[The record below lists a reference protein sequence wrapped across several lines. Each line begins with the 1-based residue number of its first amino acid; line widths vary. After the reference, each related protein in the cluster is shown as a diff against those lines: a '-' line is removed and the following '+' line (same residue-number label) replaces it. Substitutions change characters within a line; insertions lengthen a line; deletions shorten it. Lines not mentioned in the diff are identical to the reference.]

1 MSVKLIPSMT
11 PIADCAVA
19 TLTIPGFADFLVADE
34 GAVWVTNTGRIEK
47 LEHTSAVP
55 VASVPM
61 PAPTGVMA
69 FGFGS
74 VWVANGSDTS
84 LYRVDPMSLRVIA
97 TIPTGLAD
105 PGGELSVATGF
116 ESVWLLTDP
125 SGVLSRV
132 APLTNQ
138 VVAQIEVA
146 PSSFA
151 AACGCGAVW
160 VTNTGVADTDRDGTV
175 QRIDPNTNAVVET
188 ITVGRTPR
196 FLTTGEGAVWVLNQG
211 DGSVSRIDP
220 ESNRVIATI
229 AVPGAAGGGGD
240 IDAGAGRVW
249 VRTTNT
255 LLSVIDPTKN
265 AVTEQFGPPAG
276 SGAVCVADGLVW
288 VTAHDIETV
297 WVLRP

>member
-1 MSVKLIPSMT
+1 MPPTT
-11 PIADCAVA
+11 PIADHAVA
-19 TLTIPGFADFLVADE
+19 TLTIPGYADFLVAD
-34 GAVWVTNTGRIEK
+34 GQAVWVTNTGRIEK
-47 LEHTSAVP
+47 LEHDHAAP

-74 VWVANGSDTS
+74 VWVANSSDTS
-84 LYRVDPMSLRVIA
+84 LYRVDPTSLRVIA
-97 TIPTGLAD
+97 AIPTGLAD
-105 PGGELSVATGF
+105 PGGELRVATGF
-116 ESVWLLTDP
+116 GSVWLLTDP
-125 SGVLSRV
+125 SSVLSRV
-132 APLTNQ
+132 DPRTDQ
-138 VVAQIEVA
+138 VIAHIGVA
-146 PSSFA
+146 PFSYA
-151 AACGCGAVW
+151 AACGYGAVW
-160 VTNTGVADTDRDGTV
+160 VTNTGEVGTDQPGAV

-220 ESNRVIATI
+220 ETNRVVATI
-229 AVPGAAGGGGD
+229 AIPGAAGAGGD

-255 LLSVIDPTKN
+255 LLSAIDPTKDV
-265 AVTEQFGPPAG
+265 VTEQFGPSAG
-276 SGAVCVADGLVW
+276 SGAVRVANNRIW